1 MKEFLFAVNATA
13 PICLIVLIG
22 YFLKR
27 IGWIPLSLATSLNKL
42 VFRLFLPAML
52 FLNVY
57 KIENFSGIDF
67 TFVWY
72 AIGVTLALFVLGLV
86 LVLVLFRENDK
97 RGVLL
102 QATFRANFALIGIP
116 LATSLFGETGEVTAT
131 VLVAFIV
138 PLFNLLAIVALSLFS
153 EEKKFSLKDFLLTTL
168 KNPLIVS
175 IAAGFAALLV
185 RALFVRLGVSLRL
198 TDIAPIYKVLES
210 LSAVATPLALVALGA
225 QFEFSAIPTLKRE
238 IVFGVLVRC
247 LLVPI
252 LGIGAALL
260 IGGFEGAHFATFVA
274 VFCTP
279 VAVSSVP
286 MAQEMRGD
294 VTLAGQLV
302 VWTTLMSAA
311 VVFVASFVLKLLQI
325 F

>member
-1 MKEFLFAVNATA
+1 M
-13 PICLIVLIG
+13 
-22 YFLKR
+22 
-27 IGWIPLSLATSLNKL
+27 
-42 VFRLFLPAML
+42 
-52 FLNVY
+52 
-57 KIENFSGIDF
+57 
-67 TFVWY
+67 
-72 AIGVTLALFVLGLV
+72 
-86 LVLVLFRENDK
+86 
-97 RGVLL
+97 
-102 QATFRANFALIGIP
+102 
-116 LATSLFGETGEVTAT
+116 
-131 VLVAFIV
+131 
-138 PLFNLLAIVALSLFS
+138 
-153 EEKKFSLKDFLLTTL
+153 TTL